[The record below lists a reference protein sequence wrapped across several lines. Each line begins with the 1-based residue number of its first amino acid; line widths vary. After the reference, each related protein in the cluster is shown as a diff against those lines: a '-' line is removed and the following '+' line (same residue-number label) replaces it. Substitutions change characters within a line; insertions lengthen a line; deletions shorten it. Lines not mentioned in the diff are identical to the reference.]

1 MRKQQADV
9 AIVDYSMGNLF
20 SVQHACQQVGLSAVI
35 TADKNDV
42 LQAKAVILPGV
53 GAFGDA
59 MATLHKLDLV
69 EPLLD
74 VAAAGKPLI
83 GICLGLQLFM
93 SESYEFGRHK
103 GLNLIEGE
111 VVRFDN
117 PTESD
122 GRPLKVPQVGWNR
135 LWESNTANPW
145 SGSLLQGV
153 ATGSYM
159 YFVHSYHIVPQCA
172 EWIQAQT
179 RYGQTVF
186 CSVVNRNN
194 IFASQFHPERSG
206 TDGIKIYHN
215 LALRIR
221 ACYALTELFNE
232 DSHRESNRHI
242 VWPNYQ

>member
-1 MRKQQADV
+1 MHKQQADV
-9 AIVDYSMGNLF
+9 AIIDYSMGNLF
-20 SVQHACQQVGLSAVI
+20 SVQHACQQVGLSATI

-103 GLNLIEGE
+103 GLSLIEGE

-135 LWESNTANPW
+135 LWESNRANPW
-145 SGSLLQGV
+145 SSSLLQGV

-159 YFVHSYHIVPQCA
+159 YFVHSYHIVPGCHD
-172 EWIQAQT
+172 WIQAQT
-179 RYGQTVF
+179 TYGDITF
-186 CSVVNRNN
+186 CSALAKNN
-194 IFASQFHPERSG
+194 IFACQCHPERSG
-206 TDGIKIYHN
+206 TIGLTVYRN
-215 LALRIR
+215 LAAQIDHDHEMER
-221 ACYALTELFNE
+221 
-232 DSHRESNRHI
+232 NR
-242 VWPNYQ
+242 